1 MFDDTTGEF
10 DDDGIDT
17 DKDEIQVSVS
27 DELTRLHDKYGN
39 LKPQVVVD
47 EARDEGS
54 PIHDRFEWDDTKAG
68 EEFRLGQARKLIR
81 VVVTMGP
88 KGKTTPM
95 FVHVTDADEG
105 PMYVKTT
112 IAVESESLFESALGQ
127 LSIKLTIA
135 IRSLTDLISV
145 STGPLPPPLKS
156 VQKSLIAARKALDK
170 VIAPH

>member
-1 MFDDTTGEF
+1 MLDDTTGTF
-10 DDDGIDT
+10 DDDGIDAGNRQA
-17 DKDEIQVSVS
+17 EVSVV

-39 LKPQVVVD
+39 LTPHVVVD
-47 EARDEGS
+47 EARDEES

-81 VVVTMGP
+81 VVLTVGP
-88 KGKTTPM
+88 QGNSTPM
-95 FVHVTDADEG
+95 FVHVIDADEG
-105 PMYVKTT
+105 PMYVRTT
-112 IAVESESLFESALGQ
+112 VAVESESLFESALGQ

-170 VIAPH
+170 VTAPH